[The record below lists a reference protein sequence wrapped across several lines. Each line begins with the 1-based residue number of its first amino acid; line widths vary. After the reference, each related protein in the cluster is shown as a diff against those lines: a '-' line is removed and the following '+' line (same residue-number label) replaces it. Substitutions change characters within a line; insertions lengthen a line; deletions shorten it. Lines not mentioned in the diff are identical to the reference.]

1 MLARTTNHVL
11 IRTPRFLLGLALA
24 GCASA
29 RAPQS
34 GNPDAMAGGATAAIA
49 PIDWAAVDEALGRR
63 GTTQDGG
70 VRRYAMPRSDM
81 QITAAGVRL
90 RPAFALGS
98 WLAMKPT
105 AHGVIAMGDLVLGED
120 ELNPVLLRLQ
130 KGGVGQTA
138 IHHHVMRESPRV
150 LYVHIHGHGDPV
162 AVARTVRAAL
172 ALTAT
177 PAQTPGAPTAPASA
191 IDLDTA
197 AIRAALGHGGR
208 ANGGVYQ
215 VSVPRAEIIRDAGEE
230 IPPNM
235 GLATAINFQPTGSG
249 RAAIT
254 GDFVLTAREVN
265 PVIKTLREH
274 GIEVTSLHNHLLQD
288 EPRLFFIH
296 FWANDDALKLA
307 RGLKV
312 TLELTNSKRPQVLPP
327 PPPGLDS

>member
-1 MLARTTNHVL
+1 MLARTTNH
-11 IRTPRFLLGLALA
+11 IRLHAPRLLLGLVLA

-34 GNPDAMAGGATAAIA
+34 GTRDAMTGGATAAMT
-49 PIDWAAVDEALGRR
+49 PIDWAAVDEALGRQ

-70 VRRYAMPRSDM
+70 VRRYSMPRSDM
-81 QITAAGVRL
+81 QVTAAGVRL

-105 AHGVIAMGDLVLGED
+105 AHGVIAMGDLVLGEE

-130 KGGVGQTA
+130 EGGVGQTA
-138 IHHHVMRESPRV
+138 IHHHVTRESPRV

-177 PAQTPGAPTAPASA
+177 PAATPGAPTAPAPA
-191 IDLDTA
+191 IDFDTA
-197 AIRAALGHGGR
+197 AVRAALGHGGR

-215 VSVPRAEIIRDAGEE
+215 VSVPRAEVIRDAGEE

-235 GLATAINFQPTGSG
+235 GLATAINFQPTGGG

-274 GIEVTSLHNHLLQD
+274 GIEVTSLHNHLLTD
-288 EPRLFFIH
+288 EPRLFFMH
-296 FWANDDALKLA
+296 FWANDDAAKLA
-307 RGLKV
+307 RGLRAA
-312 TLELTNSKRPQVLPP
+312 LDRTNSRRP
-327 PPPGLDS
+327 GT